1 MSRQRARWFQFE
13 GHLFL
18 LLQSVCVPGGCGRCR
33 WVRRRCGE
41 AKCSQ
46 CLGVEPV
53 VEGETM
59 EPKRFKN
66 HKRRGFGTPVGDVVE
81 PLDISMA
88 TWSLSRLGGRPYLL
102 VSHSKPHPKA
112 PELGQDHLLPC
123 ISTAYKYVRTCLR
136 CEMSGCPGHAVRAR
150 YLKTG

>member
-1 MSRQRARWFQFE
+1 
-13 GHLFL
+13 
-18 LLQSVCVPGGCGRCR
+18 
-33 WVRRRCGE
+33 
-41 AKCSQ
+41 
-46 CLGVEPV
+46 
-53 VEGETM
+53 M

-66 HKRRGFGTPVGDVVE
+66 RKRRGFGTPVGDVVE

-123 ISTAYKYVRTCLR
+123 ISISMYSGKKYWRWLYQTNPLVSL
-136 CEMSGCPGHAVRAR
+136 GHHIRMWKDIFRSLVRAAR
-150 YLKTG
+150 PAPSFICPPAGGPYSGTRLKGWNEVELRWC

>member
-1 MSRQRARWFQFE
+1 MLGKSAALSSVTAAGQVVSIRGAPVSVA
-13 GHLFL
+13 GI
-18 LLQSVCVPGGCGRCR
+18 SVCSWGVVVAVDGCVGAV
-33 WVRRRCGE
+33 VRPSAVSG
-41 AKCSQ
+41 CS
-46 CLGVEPV
+46 VEPV

-66 HKRRGFGTPVGDVVE
+66 RKRRGFGTPVGDVVE

-123 ISTAYKYVRTCLR
+123 ISISMYVR
-136 CEMSGCPGHAVRAR
+136 A
-150 YLKTG
+150 

>member
-1 MSRQRARWFQFE
+1 
-13 GHLFL
+13 
-18 LLQSVCVPGGCGRCR
+18 
-33 WVRRRCGE
+33 
-41 AKCSQ
+41 
-46 CLGVEPV
+46 
-53 VEGETM
+53 M

-123 ISTAYKYVRTCLR
+123 ISTAYKYSGKKYWRWLYQTNTPVSLGHHSHLGFSMRSATCSSNVEGYFSYSTQGMEVELR
-136 CEMSGCPGHAVRAR
+136 WC
-150 YLKTG
+150 

>member
-1 MSRQRARWFQFE
+1 
-13 GHLFL
+13 
-18 LLQSVCVPGGCGRCR
+18 
-33 WVRRRCGE
+33 
-41 AKCSQ
+41 
-46 CLGVEPV
+46 
-53 VEGETM
+53 M

-102 VSHSKPHPKA
+102 VSQSRTHPKA

-123 ISTAYKYVRTCLR
+123 ISTSMYSPCKKYWRWLYQTNTLVSLGHHSHLGFPMRSATCSSNVEGYFRSL
-136 CEMSGCPGHAVRAR
+136 VRAAR
-150 YLKTG
+150 PAPSFICPPAGGPYSGTRLKGWNEVELRWC